1 MLGHMK
7 KSLVLVAVATSAGL
21 LPGVHS
27 LSLSQG
33 CESAVEGLLTSPD
46 AACLNPSALLS
57 FVLGSDAGSIPS
69 TVNSWLTGICSTGS
83 CTNDSIS
90 SVVTNVASA
99 CSSELS
105 SLGISTSD
113 VQSAIAIAQDVYPTV
128 REVACLQDDSTSQ
141 LCVVETLNN
150 LESVVGQVNI
160 TDLNVLNLFSVFA
173 NNVESVAC
181 TDCMKESFSIAK
193 SNFPSLV
200 SQAEP
205 DAQALCGA
213 SFVDGSLP
221 TTVSQTANDAV
232 FSTTSTNSNAAF
244 KVSYTA
250 FGPSFAVLGAA
261 FAAFAL
267 LA

>member
-105 SLGISTSD
+105 SLGISTYRRPRRYCILCKMSTLPF
-113 VQSAIAIAQDVYPTV
+113 VKLL
-128 REVACLQDDSTSQ
+128 ACKS
-141 LCVVETLNN
+141 
-150 LESVVGQVNI
+150 ESW
-160 TDLNVLNLFSVFA
+160 
-173 NNVESVAC
+173 
-181 TDCMKESFSIAK
+181 
-193 SNFPSLV
+193 
-200 SQAEP
+200 
-205 DAQALCGA
+205 
-213 SFVDGSLP
+213 
-221 TTVSQTANDAV
+221 
-232 FSTTSTNSNAAF
+232 TN
-244 KVSYTA
+244 
-250 FGPSFAVLGAA
+250 SFAVLGTYPFLYQSATQPA
-261 FAAFAL
+261 SCA
-267 LA
+267 